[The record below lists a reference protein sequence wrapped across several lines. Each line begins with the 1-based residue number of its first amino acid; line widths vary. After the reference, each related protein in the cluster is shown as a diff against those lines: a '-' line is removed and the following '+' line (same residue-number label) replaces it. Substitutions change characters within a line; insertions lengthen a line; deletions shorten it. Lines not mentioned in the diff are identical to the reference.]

1 MVCGADTSFSSLNL
15 LHLSHP
21 PPTHVENNRDSPP
34 GTIDL
39 HGLYVKEAIEKTEQ
53 AIMSAQANRQEEL
66 RVIVGKGIHS
76 PGHHAKIKPA
86 VEGLM
91 QKWVT
96 DRTGEDCAD
105 VWVSLS
111 CSLTSFALSP
121 PIHQLT
127 PISIAP
133 LARYNL
139 SAHLDPHNTGV
150 LIVDLDGNERGTRTR
165 DAGGLIDSMDKNEGT
180 DCVIM

>member
-1 MVCGADTSFSSLNL
+1 MQGKAHQQRQDQLDDEARDWIYIGEWSHTLARSRYSWMICSTDVSFSSLNL

-53 AIMSAQANRQEEL
+53 AIMSAQANREGEL

-91 QKWVT
+91 QK
-96 DRTGEDCAD
+96 
-105 VWVSLS
+105 
-111 CSLTSFALSP
+111 
-121 PIHQLT
+121 
-127 PISIAP
+127 
-133 LARYNL
+133 
-139 SAHLDPHNTGV
+139 
-150 LIVDLDGNERGTRTR
+150 
-165 DAGGLIDSMDKNEGT
+165 
-180 DCVIM
+180 